1 MYHVSKEVD
10 NSKFNINLNVK
21 LIITLGVSNI
31 IFCAFI
37 KGPFKY
43 YVIKEVGGWGQII
56 AIFDDLQYCKSSK
69 RWVVG
74 PKKVKNMMT

>member
-1 MYHVSKEVD
+1 MKAIYIHLFTLLVERLTTVRLVGVLIYVT
-10 NSKFNINLNVK
+10 NSKHH
-21 LIITLGVSNI
+21 
-31 IFCAFI
+31 

-69 RWVVG
+69 RWVGG